1 MTDST
6 EQERKRAAEVQAQ
19 AKREERDA
27 LASAVESLEGNGGK
41 DQRPE
46 ALRQFAESAREGE
59 ESPKPLTA
67 DRKTAPRPASNRD
80 KHEVATRILHDGAE
94 GEHPDPKE
102 EGADRLPDRIVDRG

>member
-1 MTDST
+1 MTNQN
-6 EQERKRAAEVQAQ
+6 EQDRKRPADAQAE

-27 LASAVESLEGNGGK
+27 LASAVHALEGDSGK
-41 DQRPE
+41 GQRPE

-59 ESPKPLTA
+59 DSPKPLTA
-67 DRKTAPRPASNRD
+67 DRQTAPRPVSNKD
-80 KHEVATRILHDGAE
+80 KHGVATRILHDGAE